1 MIWRRGAFLSH
12 AAQAWLAMW
21 RETHPV
27 V

>member
-21 RETHPV
+21 REAHPV
-27 V
+27 S